1 MSLKSVEAKARAPAP
16 ASGRAWS
23 ITRRLTQLY
32 VISTLLL
39 LFLSTGFLYWVLA
52 RNLERENA
60 SFVANKILALRL
72 VLNEHADNP
81 SILSSEV
88 ELEPSAIQPAR
99 YYIRMLDASNRVAVE
114 TPGMRQQAPPGAF
127 PPPVPASVV
136 PVTGTKRKS
145 PAGNILLIMAAR
157 SETGVARRGQWTL
170 QVALDVSSDEA
181 LLASYR
187 WTFIVVLIA
196 GAVFAGGAGVFIAR
210 KGMEPLT
217 EIAVTAHR
225 ITASHLH
232 ERIAATRWPSE
243 LAELARAF
251 DAMLDR
257 LQDSFTR
264 LSQFS
269 ADLAHELRT
278 PINNLRGEAEV
289 ALSRTRSTEEY
300 QQILASGLEECEQL
314 SRMIDG
320 MLFLARADNQNA
332 AINRVDID
340 ARKEIEAVR
349 EFYEA
354 LARERDIEVTC
365 QGTARFRGDPDLFR
379 RAISNLLSNALQHT
393 PAQGAVRIRIHGA
406 DPASVRIEVRDNG
419 AGISP
424 EHLPKIFDRF
434 YRVDR
439 SRSERARGTGLGLAI
454 VRSIM
459 QLHGGTA
466 AIQSTVGEGT
476 VVTLDFPAQP
486 VP

>member
-1 MSLKSVEAKARAPAP
+1 MSWKSVEREGPNPPP

-23 ITRRLTQLY
+23 ITRRLTLLY
-32 VISTLLL
+32 VVSTLLL

-72 VLNEHADNP
+72 VLNQHANDA
-81 SILSSEV
+81 SILISEV

-99 YYIRMLDASNRVAVE
+99 YYIRMLDAENRVAVE
-114 TPGMRQQAPPGAF
+114 TPDMRQQVPAEVF
-127 PPPVPASVV
+127 PKPVPANVV
-136 PVTGTKRKS
+136 PITGSKWKA
-145 PAGNILLIMAAR
+145 PARNIFLVMSAR
-157 SETGVARRGQWTL
+157 SDTGASQRGQWTL

-181 LLASYR
+181 LLATYR
-187 WTFIVVLIA
+187 WTFMAVLVA
-196 GAVFAGGAGVFIAR
+196 GAVFAAGAGVFIAR

-217 EIAVTAHR
+217 NIATTAHR

-232 ERIAATRWPSE
+232 ERIAAARWPRE

-257 LQDSFTR
+257 LEDSFIR

-269 ADLAHELRT
+269 ANLAHELRT

-289 ALSRTRSTEEY
+289 ALSRPRSSEEY
-300 QQILASGLEECEQL
+300 QQILASSLEECEQL

-320 MLFLARADNQNA
+320 MLFLARADNQDA
-332 AINRVDID
+332 AIERVAID

-354 LARERDIEVTC
+354 LAREQEVEVIC
-365 QGTARFRGDPDLFR
+365 QGNARLSGDPDLFR
-379 RAISNLLSNALQHT
+379 RAISNLLANALQHT
-393 PAQGAVRIRIHGA
+393 PPKGAVHIRISGVDA
-406 DPASVRIEVRDNG
+406 GRVRIDVRDSG
-419 AGISP
+419 AGIAP

-439 SRSERARGTGLGLAI
+439 SRSQRARGTGLGLAI

-459 QLHGGTA
+459 QLHGGNA
-466 AIQSTVGEGT
+466 SIQSTVGKGT
-476 VVTLDFPAQP
+476 VVSLDFPA
-486 VP
+486 